1 MSSETRGGGPL
12 EPAVV
17 AAPVYKKS
25 WREKRWERRHRRR
38 AAEEALGWILVP
50 IILIC
55 AFWGLKAVLGAFG
68 SSPTALIQGI
78 KTALAL

>member
-1 MSSETRGGGPL
+1 MSSETHEVGPL
-12 EPAVV
+12 EPAIV

-50 IILIC
+50 VILVG
-55 AFWGLKAVLGAFG
+55 AFWSLKAVLGAFG

-78 KTALAL
+78 KTALTL

>member
-1 MSSETRGGGPL
+1 MSSETRGSGPL

-38 AAEEALGWILVP
+38 AVEEALGWILVP

-55 AFWGLKAVLGAFG
+55 AQRDCGAMFR
-68 SSPTALIQGI
+68 SASRTPTPCAS
-78 KTALAL
+78 A